1 MRQKVRFYNI
11 ALTFKGDNPAL
22 NVIIVF
28 LKVKICFGQVIL
40 EELLILDRR
49 NSEIF
54 KISQTCFEEIGKK
67 GLKLRVRYFP
77 SVHT

>member
-28 LKVKICFGQVIL
+28 LKVKICFGQVIMKKY
-40 EELLILDRR
+40 EVFIRR
-49 NSEIF
+49 ISEIF
-54 KISQTCFEEIGKK
+54 KIS
-67 GLKLRVRYFP
+67 
-77 SVHT
+77 